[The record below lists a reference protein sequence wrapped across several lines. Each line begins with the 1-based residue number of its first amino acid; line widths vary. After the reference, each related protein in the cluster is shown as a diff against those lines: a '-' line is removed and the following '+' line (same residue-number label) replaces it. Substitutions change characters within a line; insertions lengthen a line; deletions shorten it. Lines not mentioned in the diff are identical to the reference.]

1 MLIFH
6 DVQMA
11 VFQYCVMLQPDGW
24 VGHAGNPTGIVH
36 ADMTLTRSKVRVTG
50 LLNFRQLAKPCM
62 LAAMTAAL
70 SGTFWFNMLQMLH
83 KCVCICIYICCVKIV
98 TCLCRICL
106 WWSYVSILRGFWNYT
121 KRCRRIGRTVQVQVS
136 AVVAELLQ
144 CDSCM
149 WNLFMLVKC
158 GDDDDEDC
166 QLLQLNCRCQSLSCI
181 CISSRAFVY

>member
-1 MLIFH
+1 
-6 DVQMA
+6 
-11 VFQYCVMLQPDGW
+11 
-24 VGHAGNPTGIVH
+24 
-36 ADMTLTRSKVRVTG
+36 
-50 LLNFRQLAKPCM
+50 
-62 LAAMTAAL
+62 
-70 SGTFWFNMLQMLH
+70 MLQMLH

-106 WWSYVSILRGFWNYT
+106 WWSYVSILRDFWNYT

-158 GDDDDEDC
+158 GDDE
-166 QLLQLNCRCQSLSCI
+166 LTMMMMMKIVSCYSWI
-181 CISSRAFVY
+181 VGVSHSAAFASHLGHLFISMKVCCSFVRLPKSKWSRYVQYFWHRTVEVKSRQALFHSATECFLWAAWLV